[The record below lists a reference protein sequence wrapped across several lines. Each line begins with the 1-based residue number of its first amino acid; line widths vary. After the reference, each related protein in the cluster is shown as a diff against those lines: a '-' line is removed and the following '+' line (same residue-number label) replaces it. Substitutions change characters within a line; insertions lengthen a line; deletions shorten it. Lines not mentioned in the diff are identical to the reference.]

1 MKTIFIILIGM
12 FVAGSVI
19 FMIDQ
24 NNRLEAEKNMQ
35 SDMKKLV
42 SVLYEMYRYKQ
53 QAYREIIPK
62 QIYAKPIKNDIGGVA
77 DNTFEDETKI
87 YLSAGNEVVINATK
101 SAIGKCDRAGDGF
114 IIRISNPFIDKTITY
129 NSCTVD

>member
-12 FVAGSVI
+12 FVSGYGI
-19 FMIDQ
+19 FMIDKI
-24 NNRLEAEKNMQ
+24 NKSEAEKTMQ

-42 SVLYEMYRYKQ
+42 SMLYEMYRYKQ
-53 QAYREIIPK
+53 QAYREIIPNE
-62 QIYAKPIKNDIGGVA
+62 IYAKPVRNDIGGVA
-77 DNTFEDETKI
+77 DNTFDDETKI

-114 IIRISNPFIDKTITY
+114 IIRISNPFVDKTITY

>member
-1 MKTIFIILIGM
+1 MKTLFIILIGM

-24 NNRLEAEKNMQ
+24 NNRLEAEKTMQ

-53 QAYREIIPK
+53 QAYREIIPE
-62 QIYAKPIKNDIGGVA
+62 QIYAKPVRNDIGGVA
-77 DNTFEDETKI
+77 DNTFEDGTKI
-87 YLSAGNEVVINATK
+87 YLSPGNEVVINATR
-101 SAIGKCDRAGDGF
+101 SAIGKCSRAGDGF
-114 IIRISNPFIDKTITY
+114 EIIINNPFVDKTIIY